1 MSNKRD
7 GRLIVSVKNLEK
19 IFSGHRGAKVHA
31 VKGVNF
37 DVHEKEVVV
46 IIGSS
51 GSGKSTVLR
60 CVNRLIEP
68 TEGEVYLEDVL
79 INSKETDINEIRSE
93 IGMVFQSFELFM
105 HLTTIKNITL
115 GLTKVRGLSQDEA
128 DEVARQTLKRVDM
141 LDKIDAFPGQLS
153 GGQKQRVAIARSLAM
168 SPKVMLFDEPT
179 SALDPELIGSVL
191 KTMRTLAAEGMTM
204 CVVTHEIGFAQEVAD
219 WVIFMDEGEIVE
231 EGPPDILSN
240 PKTERMQQFLG
251 QILNSK

>member
-1 MSNKRD
+1 MSS
-7 GRLIVSVKNLEK
+7 GRKGKLIISVRNLEK

-68 TEGEVYLEDVL
+68 TNGEVYLEDVL
-79 INSKETDINEIRSE
+79 IDSKETDINEIRSE

-105 HLTTIKNITL
+105 HLTVIQNITL
-115 GLTKVRGLSQDEA
+115 GLIKVRGLSQNEA
-128 DEVARQTLKRVDM
+128 DEVAKKTLNRVDM
-141 LDKIDAFPGQLS
+141 IDKIDSFPGQLS

-191 KTMRTLAAEGMTM
+191 KSMKKLASEGMTM
-204 CVVTHEIGFAQEVAD
+204 CVVTHEIGFAQEVGD
-219 WVIFMDEGEIVE
+219 WVIFMDEGEVVE
-231 EGPPDILSN
+231 EGLPDILSN

-251 QILNSK
+251 QILNTK